1 MGLREIAGLDLIG
14 ILQDRTTGFGWDL
27 TVTNPAGLS
36 LAVIGFSTDIGMS
49 LDVETGVFIAGRKA
63 SVAIPIAALMAAGF
77 GIPRGIADTSSK
89 PWLIRFNDIHGRS
102 HLFKVQE
109 SMPDTAIG
117 CVTCLL
123 ESYRGPSP

>member
-1 MGLREIAGLDLIG
+1 MGLREVAGLDLIS

-27 TVTNPAGLS
+27 EVTNPAGAT
-36 LAVIGFSTDIGMS
+36 LAVVGFSTDIGMS

-63 SVAIPIAALMAAGF
+63 SVAIPIAALIAAGF
-77 GIPRGIADTSSK
+77 GIPRGVSDKTSK

-102 HLFKVQE
+102 HLFKVQDA
-109 SMPDTAIG
+109 MPDTAIG

-123 ESYRGPSP
+123 ESYRGTAP